1 MRKPF
6 LILLL
11 LVACLIPA
19 ARSQAP
25 IVATPV
31 GSVPLPWGL
40 SNLSVIDS
48 TLYACQNGVLV
59 SAPTTAPAITALLPD
74 TIVGRLC
81 PEAVYVVRN
90 SRDSLLYFSTGSEQA
105 MNTSLNVH
113 TNARLFKNRR
123 VEVKSWYRDIC
134 HPVFSPDGNAMV
146 FSSKGKVGLGGYD
159 LWYSHWNGSRW
170 SSPINLG
177 NTINTQGNEI
187 SPVFYGGYL
196 VFASDGMPGAPE
208 GFNLYAVRI
217 KSGAKADD
225 IIFDSYVVQPLPEP
239 INSNGDDWEMAFDP
253 DGDGGY
259 WLSTRNGKEQ
269 LFTFTGDLDGVMLT
283 GHVVDEHQRPVSA
296 ADIRLLRQGRL
307 VASATSDSAGAYHL
321 FALPDNDYRLL
332 VTRQDYYN
340 YNKTVSLVRPSEH
353 LLIASQT
360 ADITLSRLPFG
371 RVMVFDNLFQE
382 DGDVELTASA
392 RQSLQPIVDYLRDN
406 GNVLAQFTLYCS
418 QEDDASYREMIIARR
433 ISNIQRYVE
442 SCLPSGAQISYKDGW
457 KNDIINAQGMQGNAV
472 CVELFPKE

>member
-11 LVACLIPA
+11 LVACLISA

-134 HPVFSPDGNAMV
+134 
-146 FSSKGKVGLGGYD
+146 
-159 LWYSHWNGSRW
+159 
-170 SSPINLG
+170 
-177 NTINTQGNEI
+177 Q
-187 SPVFYGGYL
+187 VFYGGYL

-217 KSGAKADD
+217 KSGAKADE

-269 LFTFTGDLDGVMLT
+269 LFTFTGDLDGVMLN

-340 YNKTVSLVRPSEH
+340 YNKTVSLVRPSEQ

-457 KNDIINAQGMQGNAV
+457 KNDIINAQGMPGNAV

>member
-6 LILLL
+6 PILLL
-11 LVACLIPA
+11 LVAMLAPA

-25 IVATPV
+25 IAVTPLC
-31 GSVPLPWGL
+31 SIPLPWGL

-59 SAPTTAPAITALLPD
+59 SALTTAPAITALLPD
-74 TIVGRLC
+74 TIAGRMC

-113 TNARLFKNRR
+113 TNAKLFKNRH
-123 VEVKSWYRDIC
+123 VEIKSWYRDIC

-146 FSSKGKVGLGGYD
+146 FSSRGKVGLGGYD

-170 SSPINLG
+170 SAPINLG

-187 SPVFYGGYL
+187 SPVFYDGYL
-196 VFASDGMPGAPE
+196 IFASDGMPGAPE

-217 KSGAKADD
+217 KWGAKPDD

-239 INSNGDDWEMAFDP
+239 INSDGDDWEMAFDS

-269 LFTFTGDLDGVMLT
+269 LFTFSGDLDGVMLT
-283 GHVVDEHQRPVSA
+283 GHVVDEHQRPVPA

-307 VASATSDSAGAYHL
+307 VASATSDSTGAYHL
-321 FALPDNDYRLL
+321 FALPDNDYRLV

-340 YNKTVSLVRPSEH
+340 SNRTISLVRPNEN

-371 RVMVFDNLFQE
+371 RALVFDNLFLE
-382 DGDVELTASA
+382 DGDIELSARA

-406 GNVLAQFTLYCS
+406 SNVLAQFTLYCP

-442 SCLPSGAQISYKDGW
+442 SCLPSGGQISYKSGQQ
-457 KNDIINAQGMQGNAV
+457 NDIVNAQSMQGNEV
-472 CVELFPKE
+472 YVELFPKK

>member
-19 ARSQAP
+19 AHSQAP

-81 PEAVYVVRN
+81 SEAVYVVRN

-146 FSSKGKVGLGGYD
+146 FSSKGKVGLGAYD
-159 LWYSHWNGSRW
+159 LWYSH
-170 SSPINLG
+170 
-177 NTINTQGNEI
+177 
-187 SPVFYGGYL
+187 
-196 VFASDGMPGAPE
+196 
-208 GFNLYAVRI
+208 
-217 KSGAKADD
+217 
-225 IIFDSYVVQPLPEP
+225 
-239 INSNGDDWEMAFDP
+239 
-253 DGDGGY
+253 
-259 WLSTRNGKEQ
+259 
-269 LFTFTGDLDGVMLT
+269 
-283 GHVVDEHQRPVSA
+283 
-296 ADIRLLRQGRL
+296 
-307 VASATSDSAGAYHL
+307 
-321 FALPDNDYRLL
+321 
-332 VTRQDYYN
+332 
-340 YNKTVSLVRPSEH
+340 
-353 LLIASQT
+353 
-360 ADITLSRLPFG
+360 
-371 RVMVFDNLFQE
+371 
-382 DGDVELTASA
+382 
-392 RQSLQPIVDYLRDN
+392 
-406 GNVLAQFTLYCS
+406 
-418 QEDDASYREMIIARR
+418 
-433 ISNIQRYVE
+433 
-442 SCLPSGAQISYKDGW
+442 
-457 KNDIINAQGMQGNAV
+457 
-472 CVELFPKE
+472 